1 MPASAQNNSEI
12 ARKIDEF
19 LEYLQVERGSS
30 PLTIRDY
37 RHYLT
42 RFINWMTAEGL
53 REDLKDINP
62 EVVRRFRVFL
72 TNLPGEKSVSRG
84 DNPQMTRRT
93 QAYHVIALR
102 SFLKWLIRNDYSVM
116 APDKIELPKIEERQ
130 VKFLTGEQVDR
141 LLNAPSL
148 STIQGKR
155 DKAIL
160 EMLFSTGLRV
170 SELTKLNRDKVDLDR
185 REFGILGK
193 GGKARVVFMSQ
204 RATDYLV
211 KYLNEREDHY
221 KPLFIHHKGLS
232 APGTPDEKMR
242 LTVRSVQRMVK
253 KYSHKMKLP
262 VEVTPHVMR
271 HSFATDLLMAGADIR
286 SVQEMLGHK
295 NISTTQIYTH
305 VTNKQLREIHET
317 FHGHGGK

>member
-42 RFINWMTAEGL
+42 RLINWMTAEGL